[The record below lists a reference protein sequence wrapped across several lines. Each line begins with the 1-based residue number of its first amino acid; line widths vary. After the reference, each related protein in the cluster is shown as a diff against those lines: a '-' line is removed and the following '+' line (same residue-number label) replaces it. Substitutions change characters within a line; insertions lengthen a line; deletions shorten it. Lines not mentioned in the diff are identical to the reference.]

1 MSSSG
6 TSTLPRGGGSTMG
19 RAADKRPLASQPP
32 TLPVPDAAAPGRL
45 SMNDGRDPATADQ
58 LGPRVGADE
67 HLAELEALYRASDAG
82 LALIDREFRY
92 RRLNEH
98 LAAINGRPLEAHLGR
113 TVREMVPALADELER
128 SFDRVFQTGEALL
141 GGRIEGETPSW
152 PGIAR
157 SWTQDILPVKRCDG
171 SVRAILVVIKAVS
184 PDRTAET
191 VARLAAI
198 VESADE
204 AIASKTLD
212 GIVTSWNPA
221 AETLF
226 GYSADEIIG
235 RHISVLA
242 APGREDEMPGN
253 LERIRRGE
261 KVDRYETL
269 RRRKDGSLVAI
280 ALEVSPIRDESGRI
294 IGASKIARD
303 ITEQRR
309 LHEALRASEER
320 FRNLANAVPDIVWTA
335 ASDGS
340 ITFANDRWFQYCG
353 MTPEQNERGWPELV
367 LHTDDRER
375 CIAAWT
381 RALREGTEYEIEV
394 RNQRHDGEYRWFLT
408 RAAPIRDREGRIT
421 AWFGS
426 TTDIHDRKQTEE
438 RQEILTAELAHRV
451 KNLLTVIG
459 VLAERTGDR
468 AASVEQF
475 LESFRGRIRAL
486 NAAQAALIATDRQG
500 ASLAALVQAAL
511 EPYLLDAGRIDIDV
525 QDLPI
530 RPEFALTLTLALHEL
545 ATNASK
551 YGALSSAT
559 GRVRLSARIQPAA
572 TGEEFLLVWQED
584 GGPPVQPPSTAG
596 FGTTMLG
603 KALEYQHQ
611 GQTELIWREAG
622 LLCRLKLPLSE
633 VTVPPGAIWTAPALS

>member
-1 MSSSG
+1 M
-6 TSTLPRGGGSTMG
+6 
-19 RAADKRPLASQPP
+19 
-32 TLPVPDAAAPGRL
+32 
-45 SMNDGRDPATADQ
+45 ATARERQADQ
-58 LGPRVGADE
+58 LEAGANHADDA
-67 HLAELEALYRASDAG
+67 LAELEALYRTADAG
-82 LALIDREFRY
+82 LALLDRDLRY
-92 RRLNEH
+92 LRMNER
-98 LAAINGRPLEAHLGR
+98 LAAMNGVPLEAHLGR
-113 TVREMVPALADELER
+113 TVREMVPALADDLER
-128 SFDRVFQTGEALL
+128 VFDGVFKTGEPIVGWRLD
-141 GGRIEGETPSW
+141 GQTPSR
-152 PGIAR
+152 PGVVR
-157 SWTQDILPVKRCDG
+157 SWSQDVVPIKRCDG
-171 SVRAILVVIKAVS
+171 SVRAILVVVREVGPAHS
-184 PDRTAET
+184 EET
-191 VARLAAI
+191 VASLAAI
-198 VESADE
+198 VDSADE

-226 GYSADEIIG
+226 GYTAAEIVG

-242 APGREDEMPGN
+242 APGREDEMPAI
-253 LERIRRGE
+253 LERVRRGE
-261 KVDRYETL
+261 KVDRYETM
-269 RRRKDGSLVAI
+269 RRRKDGTLVAI
-280 ALEVSPIRDESGRI
+280 ALTVSPIRDESGRI

-303 ITEQRR
+303 ITEHRR

-335 ASDGS
+335 APDGS
-340 ITFANDRWFQYCG
+340 ITFANDRWFSFCG
-353 MTPEQNERGWPELV
+353 ITPEQNERGWPELV
-367 LHTDDRER
+367 LHPDDRER
-375 CIAAWT
+375 CMAEWT

-394 RNQRHDGEYRWFLT
+394 RNRRHDGEYRWFLT
-408 RAAPIRDREGRIT
+408 RASPIRDPEGRIT

-426 TTDIHDRKQTEE
+426 TTDIHDRRQTEQ
-438 RQEILTAELAHRV
+438 RQQILAAELSHRV

-486 NAAQAALIATDRQG
+486 NAAQTALIATDWQG

-525 QDLPI
+525 QDLPV
-530 RPEFALTLTLALHEL
+530 RSEFALTLTLALHEL

-551 YGALSSAT
+551 HGALSRAA
-559 GRVRLSARIQPAA
+559 GRVRLSARIEPAE

-584 GGPPVQPPSTAG
+584 GGPPVQPPTTAG

-611 GQTELIWREAG
+611 GRTELIWRAPG
-622 LLCRLKLPLSE
+622 LLCRLRLPLSE
-633 VTVPPGAIWTAPALS
+633 VTVTPSGI

>member
-1 MSSSG
+1 
-6 TSTLPRGGGSTMG
+6 MG
-19 RAADKRPLASQPP
+19 RAAAKRPLASLPP
-32 TLPVPDAAAPGRL
+32 TPPAPDAAATGRV
-45 SMNDGRDPATADQ
+45 SMNDGSWPATADQ
-58 LGPRVGADE
+58 LEAGADQADDN
-67 HLAELEALYRASDAG
+67 LAELEALYRASDAG
-82 LALIDREFRY
+82 LALLDREFRY
-92 RRLNEH
+92 LRLNEQ

-128 SFDRVFQTGEALL
+128 SFGRVFQTGEALL

-171 SVRAILVVIKAVS
+171 TVRAILVLVREVS
-184 PDRTAET
+184 PDRAAET

-204 AIASKTLD
+204 AIASKSLD

-221 AETLF
+221 AEILF
-226 GYSADEIIG
+226 GYAAAEIVG
-235 RHISVLA
+235 RHISILA
-242 APGREDEMPGN
+242 APGRENEMPAI

-261 KVDRYETL
+261 KVERYETM

-280 ALEVSPIRDESGRI
+280 ALTVSPMRDESGRI
-294 IGASKIARD
+294 IGASKIARN

-335 ASDGS
+335 APDGS

-367 LHTDDRER
+367 LHPDDRER

-394 RNQRHDGEYRWFLT
+394 RNRRHDGEYRWFLT
-408 RAAPIRDREGRIT
+408 RAAPIRDPEGRIT

-475 LESFRGRIRAL
+475 LECSADASGR
-486 NAAQAALIATDRQG
+486 
-500 ASLAALVQAAL
+500 S
-511 EPYLLDAGRIDIDV
+511 
-525 QDLPI
+525 
-530 RPEFALTLTLALHEL
+530 
-545 ATNASK
+545 
-551 YGALSSAT
+551 
-559 GRVRLSARIQPAA
+559 
-572 TGEEFLLVWQED
+572 
-584 GGPPVQPPSTAG
+584 
-596 FGTTMLG
+596 M
-603 KALEYQHQ
+603 
-611 GQTELIWREAG
+611 
-622 LLCRLKLPLSE
+622 PLRRR
-633 VTVPPGAIWTAPALS
+633 